1 MGMDWFPELDWSKL
15 KWQGW
20 LHPDMFEGKVCQL
33 PNNRQKGRVWMFSEK
48 ELVWR
53 WTNANRSL
61 RRQRSQRRVSMREE
75 KANLAS
81 AGFRRDL
88 SSLHIWLIYINVQ
101 FERHSFFFIFGRILV
116 NFCQQLKASW
126 GRLKSAWPPNLLTRL
141 LSKMK
146 IGFQNLHRKGWQ
158 FTKEVT

>member
-33 PNNRQKGRVWMFSEK
+33 PNDSKKGRVWMFSEK
-48 ELVWR
+48 ELVWFWKTPSAVWGVNDR
-53 WTNANRSL
+53 ND
-61 RRQRSQRRVSMREE
+61 QSQCGWEGKSCIGWIPSSPFFPSY
-75 KANLAS
+75 LI
-81 AGFRRDL
+81 DL
-88 SSLHIWLIYINVQ
+88 YKCPIWKTL
-101 FERHSFFFIFGRILV
+101 FLFFFGRILV

-126 GRLKSAWPPNLLTRL
+126 GRLKSAWPPNLLRRL

>member
-33 PNNRQKGRVWMFSEK
+33 PINRQKGKVWMFSEK

-53 WTNANRSL
+53 SANAKSEASTIATTSRNAA
-61 RRQRSQRRVSMREE
+61 E

-126 GRLKSAWPPNLLTRL
+126 GRLKSAWPPNLLRRL